1 MAQVLNDPYSGNIFG
16 RLGSGIGQGVSEQL
30 PKEVENYRKSKAIS
44 GLSNE
49 NGLNLAQ
56 NAANLTRAGVPSH
69 EINQYLDLMQ
79 RQNSLKAFINPPGPG
94 GEQKSSANVQ
104 NDRMIPNVQERNN
117 QSGNNQ
123 GQVVNKGQG
132 SQQGQSKVQSTINDQ
147 EGKDSGLVPSDQNLR
162 GSGFLEGM
170 SVPQRDRAIS
180 DAITS
185 GRFSDPIRAAEWV
198 DSQEKKRLEGDTQFQ
213 AKQDYIEESLPAKLQ
228 NILQKDANGVLQDI
242 PANIQKKMI
251 NKARGEVARG
261 ANPDQ
266 VMDKYAEIGRRL
278 SQTSQKLRDK
288 GARSWLDTS
297 YSDNRKSFETMK
309 KVYEEAGALEEFSD
323 DMQSTQNMTK
333 HYTDN
338 VAFPLEKDINNI
350 LVKSKTRHGGK
361 GIGSREQEAKI
372 AQEIGEKWKHGQS
385 LFTLGLQAS
394 LKGLDDKFIVNYLRD
409 NFSDRMD
416 GKQIQDLADYKSPS
430 PKGGD
435 IWTYTMSGLPELKEI
450 K

>member
-16 RLGSGIGQGVSEQL
+16 RLGQGLGQGISEQL

-44 GLSNE
+44 ALSNE

-79 RQNSLKAFINPPGPG
+79 RQRGLNAALNPGDTG
-94 GEQKSSANVQ
+94 GEPRMGSSSQGRNRTIPSTQERTVNQAVSNQNQQNTESNIQKQANVS
-104 NDRMIPNVQERNN
+104 DNVQ
-117 QSGNNQ
+117 GNIP
-123 GQVVNKGQG
+123 
-132 SQQGQSKVQSTINDQ
+132 SQ
-147 EGKDSGLVPSDQNLR
+147 EGIIPSDQNLR
-162 GSGFLEGM
+162 GSGFLEPAT
-170 SVPQRDRAIS
+170 PQQKEFAVADLLR
-180 DAITS
+180 S
-185 GRFSDPIRAAEWV
+185 GRFTDPDQAAAYV
-198 DSQEKKRLEGDTQFQ
+198 DKQEASRLAGDTAFQEKQQYVEDN
-213 AKQDYIEESLPAKLQ
+213 LPIKLQ
-228 NILQKDANGVLQDI
+228 NVLQKDANGVLQDI

-261 ANPDQ
+261 SNPDQ

-278 SQTSQKLRDK
+278 SQTAQKLRDK

-297 YSDNRKSFETMK
+297 YSDNRKSFQTMR

-323 DMQSTQNMTK
+323 EMQATQNMTK

-338 VAFPLEKDINNI
+338 VAFPLDKDINNI
-350 LVKSKTRHGGK
+350 LVKAKPRRGGK
-361 GIGSREQEAKI
+361 GIGSREEEAKV
-372 AQEIGEKWKHGQS
+372 AQEIGEKWKPGQS
-385 LFTLGLQAS
+385 LFTVGLQAS

-416 GKQIQDLADYKSPS
+416 GKQIQDLSDYRSPS
-430 PKGGD
+430 PKAGD